1 MKMKIFEDFRIKFEQ
16 ADWSRNPEFGLLDT
30 ILEVHPE
37 LLKIVEPDIRK
48 GEKPGSFGRK
58 DMPSVEQIVRS
69 AIYKELKGLDYREL
83 EYHQV
88 DSRICEQFVKIAPLR
103 PFSFQVYQKYISKI
117 SAESLDELLVS
128 LNRIAISEGLEDLQS
143 FRQDSTVIETNIHY
157 PANNALVWDCIKE
170 SHRLLTHLQEE
181 IETLTIRD
189 YTKSGKKTCYLINNT
204 KSGDKRVNLFKKQ
217 LVTFT
222 KSINQVSNVVKKK
235 RNYKETA
242 KSFLLKGDLKR
253 LLVLMQ
259 QVYSMTL
266 RREVKGEKVAND
278 EKIFSIYELHTGIIV
293 KGSREVQFGHKVN
306 LSTGRSNLILSCEVL
321 DGNPADSSL
330 YKRTLDK
337 VTGSYGIT
345 PRDSVT
351 DGGYASTE
359 NLNYAQSSGVA
370 NVVFNKI
377 VGSLRNRVS
386 SKNMET
392 RLKKWRSGMEAVIS
406 NYKRKFEMFRCTWKG
421 KSHFKQKVLWSAI
434 AYNIR
439 VMTATLIVAFQ

>member
-1 MKMKIFEDFRIKFEQ
+1 MKLFEDFRIKFEQ

-30 ILEVHPE
+30 ILEAHPE
-37 LLKIVEPDIRK
+37 LLKIAEPDIRK
-48 GEKPGSFGRK
+48 DEKSGPFGRQ

-69 AIYKELKGLDYREL
+69 AIYKEMKYLNYREL
-83 EYHQV
+83 EYHQA
-88 DSRICEQFVKIAPLR
+88 DSRICEQFVKTDPLR

-117 SAESLDELLVS
+117 SSDSLNKLLVS

-143 FRQDSTVIETNIHY
+143 LRQDSTVIETNIHY
-157 PANNALVWDCIKE
+157 PTNNSLVWDCIKE

-181 IETLTIRD
+181 IESFTFRD
-189 YTKSGKKTCYLINNT
+189 YTKSAKKTWYRINNT
-204 KSGDKRVNLFKKQ
+204 KSGEKRVDLFKKQ
-217 LVTFT
+217 LVTFI

-235 RNYKETA
+235 QSYDQTA
-242 KSFLLKGDLKR
+242 GSFLLKGELER

-266 RREVKGEKVAND
+266 RREVKGEKVCND
-278 EKIFSIYELHTGIIV
+278 EKIFSIYELHTDIIV
-293 KGSREVQFGHKVN
+293 KGSRDVQFGHKVN

-330 YKRTLDK
+330 YKTTLDK
-337 VTGSYGIT
+337 VIDSYGII

-351 DGGYASTE
+351 DGGYASSG
-359 NLNYAQSSGVA
+359 NLAYAQSTGIA

-392 RLKKWRSGMEAVIS
+392 RLKKWRSGIEAVIS
-406 NYKRKFEMFRCTWKG
+406 NYKRKFGMFRCTWKG

-439 VMTATLIVAFQ
+439 VMTSIVIVAFQ